1 MTSRRVPASLL
12 GALVLGTSAVLA
24 ACGSSHDGA
33 GVPAD
38 ASADAAQ
45 AEDASSVG
53 DARDTDTTAPQDNG
67 APSSVY
73 PAPHP
78 APPVLTN
85 PKGGPVLAAPRVMF
99 LYYPGYPYEAALD
112 AFGQALGASSYW
124 SAATAEYG
132 VGALTWVSSKVLTGP
147 APTKIS
153 DTEIE
158 TFFHDQLI
166 AGAFGVPDPSVIYT
180 LFYPASTTISSGGS
194 QSCSSFGGY
203 HSNIA
208 AQAGGMVKTF
218 AYAVLPTCT
227 GFGGLQGVEEVSGA
241 LTHEL
246 VEAVTD
252 PFPTTS
258 NGADTAYGNVDD
270 DHFVWT
276 LGGGGESGDLCVRE
290 PDAFYKD
297 MTLGLTV
304 QRTWSNA
311 QAAAGHDPC
320 APSLGTPFFA
330 SAPELPDV
338 GTVKLPMGGGRGTIT
353 SKSVRIPVG
362 QSRVVTID
370 LYSDQA
376 TSGPWNVSVRDALAD
391 LGDNKTLG
399 FAWDRTS
406 GVNGEKLHLTVS
418 VHAASAVFPGAHAFT
433 VYSTLGA
440 SVQAWTALVTE

>member
-1 MTSRRVPASLL
+1 MTSPRVPASLL
-12 GALVLGTSAVLA
+12 GTLVLGAGVLLA
-24 ACGSSHDGA
+24 ACGSSHDGSA
-33 GVPAD
+33 EAD
-38 ASADAAQ
+38 ASADASQGSA
-45 AEDASSVG
+45 DASSM
-53 DARDTDTTAPQDNG
+53 DASDIGPPLDNG
-67 APSSVY
+67 APSTVY

-78 APPVLTN
+78 APPQLTN
-85 PKGGPVLAAPRVMF
+85 AKGGPVLTTPKVMF
-99 LYYPGYPYEAALD
+99 LYYPGYPHETALD
-112 AFGQALGASSYW
+112 AFGPALGASTYW
-124 SAATAEYG
+124 AAATAEYG
-132 VGALTWVSSKVLTGP
+132 VGPLAFVSSKELTGP
-147 APTKIS
+147 APAKIS
-153 DTEIE
+153 DAEID

-166 AGAFGVPDPSVIYT
+166 ASAFGLPDTNTIYT
-180 LFYPASTTISSGGS
+180 FFYPASTTITSGGS

-208 AQAGGMVKTF
+208 AQVGGMVKTF

-227 GFGGLQGVEEVSGA
+227 GFGGLQGVQEVTGA
-241 LTHEL
+241 LSHEL

-258 NGADTAYGNVDD
+258 AGADTAYGNVDD

-276 LGGGGESGDLCVRE
+276 LGGGGESGDLCVPE
-290 PDAFYKD
+290 PDAFYMD

-320 APSLGTPFFA
+320 APSLGTPFFT
-330 SAPELPDV
+330 SAPVLPDV
-338 GTVKLPMGGGRGTIT
+338 DTVKLPMGFGRGSLT

-362 QSRVVTID
+362 ESRVVEVD

-376 TSGPWNVSVRDALAD
+376 TSGPWKVSARDALAD
-391 LGDNKTLG
+391 LGDNKTLS

-418 VHAASAVFPGAHAFT
+418 VHATSSIFPGAHAFT

-440 SVQAWTALVTE
+440 SVHAWTALVTE